1 MSWFKKEENVHFER
15 NHEGRVIGG
24 YRNGEAFKVDPNR
37 KPEPKWKSSGQLEQ
51 EYYAK
56 QPKIKK
62 QSPPSRVTNFFNP
75 LNRIDVVPVPYK
87 LNRKHPQHKPYYP
100 SKTNSN
106 PFHSMFD
113 TGISNAP
120 RMKKPKS
127 KPKSKK
133 RTKKKDNLLSFDMLG
148 NNWGL

>member
-1 MSWFKKEENVHFER
+1 MSWFKKEENIHFAKDAEGTVHAQQLPPR
-15 NHEGRVIGG
+15 PQM
-24 YRNGEAFKVDPNR
+24 KTS
-37 KPEPKWKSSGQLEQ
+37 KQLEQ

-62 QSPPSRVTNFFNP
+62 QSPPSRATNFFNP
-75 LNRIDVVPVPYK
+75 LNRVDVVPVPYK
-87 LNRKHPQHKPYYP
+87 LNRKHPQHRPYYTR
-100 SKTNSN
+100 KNNYN

-127 KPKSKK
+127 KK
-133 RTKKKDNLLSFDMLG
+133 RTKKKDNLLAFDMLG